1 MPASQAMTASVGE
14 KRKRPD
20 GKVFEEP
27 LAIPCTAEELNHVLD
42 KWIGDGVV
50 RPFTVSK
57 PPTEEERKNP
67 LFCRIRNYV
76 KHSIK
81 DCWTLRRLFH
91 KKLREGTLELTQK
104 DPEVQRNPLPNHKGK
119 RVVAVVIH
127 GNLAEAEEPE
137 GSFHPSTVKTLQ
149 KNPKFRSLFNQ
160 LGFGPKARRVV
171 TESLMSIA
179 ADSRMECFT
188 VESHASRAFL
198 ETTNA
203 ITFTDEDMEVEHPY
217 HRKPLYLM
225 ATINGVQI
233 RRALIDTGVSL
244 NLIALNTLEVV
255 GLAGRRI
262 LGALI
267 EITRFGRSVESTEG
281 YVQLALRVGPIIA
294 LTRFQVINSEVS
306 YHVLLGRP
314 WLYKHCL
321 IPSTYHQCVKGRLN
335 GRPVRIS
342 ANHNPFSQGEVNFV
356 ETMFYDE
363 LESDNESPMP
373 GTLGAL
379 ILEEEKG
386 GGTCDLRD
394 LIKKKRQKMEPSTSG
409 FRECVVVREP
419 EGRLIYLL

>member
-1 MPASQAMTASVGE
+1 MTASVGE

-27 LAIPCTAEELNHVLD
+27 PVIPCAAEELNHVLD

-50 RPFTVSK
+50 RPFTVSR

-67 LFCRIRNYV
+67 LFCRIHNYV
-76 KHSIK
+76 KHSTK

-104 DPEVQRNPLPNHKGK
+104 EPEVQRNPLPNHKGK
-119 RVVAVVIH
+119 GVVVVVIH
-127 GNLAEAEEPE
+127 GNPAKAEEPE
-137 GSFHPSTVKTLQ
+137 GSFHPSTVRTLQ

-160 LGFGPKARRVV
+160 LGFRPKARRVA

-179 ADSRMECFT
+179 ADSGMECFT
-188 VESHASRAFL
+188 AESHASRAFL

-203 ITFTDEDMEVEHPY
+203 ITFTDEDMEVEHPD
-217 HRKPLYLM
+217 HRRPLYLM

-233 RRALIDTGVSL
+233 RKTVDTGASL
-244 NLIALNTLEVV
+244 NHIALSTLEVV
-255 GLAGRRI
+255 GLADRKI
-262 LGALI
+262 LGASM
-267 EITRFGRSVESTEG
+267 EITGFEGSVESTEG
-281 YVQLALRVGPIIA
+281 YVQLALRVGPIVA
-294 LTRFQVINSEVS
+294 LTRFYVINSDVS

-314 WLYKHCL
+314 WLHKHRL
-321 IPSTYHQCVKGRLN
+321 IPSMYHQCVKGWLN
-335 GRPVRIS
+335 GRPVRIP

-363 LESDNESPMP
+363 LEPDNESPIP
-373 GTLGAL
+373 GTPGAPV
-379 ILEEEKG
+379 LEEEKG

-394 LIKKKRQKMEPSTSG
+394 LLKRKRQKRELNTLGS
-409 FRECVVVREP
+409 RECVVVQEP
-419 EGRLIYLL
+419 EGRLIYRL